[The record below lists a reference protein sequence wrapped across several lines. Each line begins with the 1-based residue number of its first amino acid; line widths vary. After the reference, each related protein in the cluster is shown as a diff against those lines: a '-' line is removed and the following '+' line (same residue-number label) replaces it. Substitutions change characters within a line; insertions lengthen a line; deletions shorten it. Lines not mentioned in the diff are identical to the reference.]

1 MQLPSVPEALQQG
14 ESQMIIKFTE
24 QEMTHRDDFKIE
36 LPDDYFPDS
45 PSISVMG
52 TFRCPICQSK
62 HFYVLPNEVGAMFTL
77 ILGGVPEEGMG
88 EAMMKLVAY
97 VQTLDYL
104 NEAERL
110 HLLTGVCSVECEF
123 EWVNSKLWEDE

>member
-1 MQLPSVPEALQQG
+1 
-14 ESQMIIKFTE
+14 MIIKFTE
-24 QEMTHRDDFKIE
+24 QEMTHRSEGIE

-45 PSISVMG
+45 ESLTAMG
-52 TFRCPICQSK
+52 SFRCPICNSK
-62 HFYVLPNEVGAMFTL
+62 YFYLLPDEVGVMFGL
-77 ILGGVPEEGMG
+77 ILGGVTEEDMG

-97 VQTLDYL
+97 VRTLDYL